1 MTNQELFEQYNTE
14 KWVIEQNL
22 CLLLQTYWE
31 EHGKKAVEQAK
42 RGYRT
47 SDMPY
52 NPVAFVKKFM
62 KEETI
67 CDVEYAEKSKMHTLE
82 SKEVGIIDDDYTE
95 LS

>member
-22 CLLLQTYWE
+22 CFLLQEYWDE
-31 EHGKKAVEQAK
+31 YCKDEFGM
-42 RGYRT
+42 R
-47 SDMPY
+47 MPE
-52 NPVAFVKKFM
+52 NPVSFVKKFM

-67 CDVEYAEKSKMHTLE
+67 CDIEYAEKSKINTLE
-82 SKEVGIIDDDYTE
+82 NNVTETIDADYIE

>member
-22 CLLLQTYWE
+22 CFFLQEYWDKHCKNE
-31 EHGKKAVEQAK
+31 FHSG
-42 RGYRT
+42 
-47 SDMPY
+47 MPE
-52 NPVAFVKKFM
+52 NPVSFVKRFM

-67 CDVEYAEKSKMHTLE
+67 CDIEYAEKSKINTLE
-82 SKEVGIIDDDYTE
+82 SNETEIIDVDYME